1 MAKVYYWLK
10 LNKDFFKGKEIKKLR
25 KIAGGDTYT
34 IIYLKLQLLSLKDE
48 GKLYFDGIEETFAEE
63 LALELD
69 EDSDNISFVLM
80 YLKKC
85 GLIQEISDSELL
97 LNEVPMSIGKETDKA
112 QLMRNKRLKDKKTI
126 ENSNNVTKELPP
138 VTFCYT
144 EIEKEIEKDKDININ
159 KKTKKGKI
167 TSIDSLL
174 NSYTS
179 NEELRNTLVDFIK
192 MRKSI
197 KKPMTDRALQ
207 IMLKK
212 LQGLSEIEEIQIKIL
227 ENSIENCWQGIFPLK
242 EDRNGGIK
250 QNTRSSEKK
259 FNVKIPEWKPS
270 YTEST
275 GDEPI

>member
-69 EDSDNISFVLM
+69 EDSDNVSFVLM

-85 GLIQEISDSELL
+85 GLLKEVSDSELL

-112 QLMRNKRLKDKKTI
+112 QLMRNKRFKNKKLI
-126 ENSNNVTKELPP
+126 ENGNNVTEELPP

-144 EIEKEIEKDKDININ
+144 EIEIEKEIEKDIDIN
-159 KKTKKGKI
+159 KKTKKRKI
-167 TSIDSLL
+167 TSIDSLI
-174 NSYTS
+174 NNYTS

-212 LQGLSEIEEIQIKIL
+212 LQGLSENEEIQIKIL
-227 ENSIENCWQGIFPLK
+227 ENSIEHCWQGIFELK
-242 EDRNGGIK
+242 EDHKNQTTISNNKK
-250 QNTRSSEKK
+250 QYDA
-259 FNVKIPEWKPS
+259 FQF
-270 YTEST
+270 
-275 GDEPI
+275 DE